1 MSKIEELQTERELIL
16 AKLLRSAHIQL
27 NILGNS
33 LAILLYTAHK
43 RNIDFTLK
51 SNISFIEL
59 LTKSMEK

>member
-1 MSKIEELQTERELIL
+1 MSKELQLS
-16 AKLLRSAHIQL
+16 LLLHR
-27 NILGNS
+27 
-33 LAILLYTAHK
+33 THK